1 MAVRERVGGLH
12 CNVTSSWWCWLGMKH
27 TVLRNLTPLFPNYS
41 FFHRYTYYSQRNSPI
56 ICWGLSVASI
66 FCFILCDQRLFYAQ
80 SHSGDCHVVYEHA
93 TAPFFCMC
101 TCSGS
106 PHNVIHS
113 SSYNPQGL
121 FSVQCFQ
128 LIHAFCLGTRVPRHR
143 DSVVRRT
150 FVSTSLA
157 YCVQYFCTS

>member
-1 MAVRERVGGLH
+1 
-12 CNVTSSWWCWLGMKH
+12 
-27 TVLRNLTPLFPNYS
+27 
-41 FFHRYTYYSQRNSPI
+41 
-56 ICWGLSVASI
+56 VASI

-80 SHSGDCHVVYEHA
+80 SHSGNCHVVYEHA

-143 DSVVRRT
+143 DSVVR
-150 FVSTSLA
+150 L
-157 YCVQYFCTS
+157 YICTYVFSILCSIFLHVRLEVVVAHAAAKRKQGTVNTLSGL